1 MIDSLIADEI
11 SCEDTSDPNDWNAD
25 GLVNYEEFDLFAEN
39 YLLHDPNDSSIITD
53 PNFIGDPN
61 YVDPETLEYWRQY
74 WDPFY
79 NLDGSGTSEYNI
91 DLADLTEFIDNSY
104 WLWQACWRDGFI
116 SAMSVMA
123 GGGESMMMMMMMPMS
138 MESFAPAIIEQEA
151 PTLEELAEQ
160 LLKTLDWLDEI
171 WLDPG
176 VQESIDEEDWLDFI
190 ESVEESLIDI
200 VEQQE
205 E

>member
-1 MIDSLIADEI
+1 MDSLIADEI
-11 SCEDTSDPNDWNAD
+11 TCEDTSDPNDWNVD

-79 NLDGSGTSEYNI
+79 NLDDSGASEYEI
-91 DLADLTEFIDNSY
+91 DLADLDIFLGN
-104 WLWQACWRDGFI
+104 WLWEACWRESYL

-123 GGGESMMMMMMMPMS
+123 GGGESMMMGMS
-138 MESFAPAIIEQEA
+138 MEFTAPAAVEQEA

-160 LLKTLDWLDEI
+160 LLKTLDWLDDI
-171 WLDPG
+171 WLDPS
-176 VQESIDEEDWLDFI
+176 VQETIDEEDWLNFV